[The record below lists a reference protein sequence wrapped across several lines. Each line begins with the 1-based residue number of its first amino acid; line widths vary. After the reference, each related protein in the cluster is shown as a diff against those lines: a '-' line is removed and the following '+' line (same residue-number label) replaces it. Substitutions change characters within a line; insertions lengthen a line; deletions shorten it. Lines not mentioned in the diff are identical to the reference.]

1 MDLIAACLSA
11 VLPIQST
18 ELNGQSKSYPLPY
31 HFLVMLLCSESHA
44 YCCQPAPSA
53 ALQLSSGLLTTIAP
67 DERHQARAQAQ
78 RNPNSTKLHILSRH
92 IPSRHNPPNPPV
104 PPIRQHDT
112 ICHVPSQY
120 AVRGPSAI
128 HHGHGHGHGHV
139 LSTPSSKA
147 NW

>member
-1 MDLIAACLSA
+1 MGLIAARPSA
-11 VLPIQST
+11 VHPIQFT

-44 YCCQPAPSA
+44 YCCQPAPST

-67 DERHQARAQAQ
+67 DERHRARAQAQAQ
-78 RNPNSTKLHILSRH
+78 RNPNSTKLHI
-92 IPSRHNPPNPPV
+92 PSGHNPPNLPFPQ
-104 PPIRQHDT
+104 IRQHDT

-120 AVRGPSAI
+120 AVRGPSAT
-128 HHGHGHGHGHV
+128 HHGHGHGHV